1 MQFRGL
7 NAPLRFCCQVRLY
20 LNVHAVRSKRA
31 KEAQL
36 SGLQVLTTSRRGKS
50 LSRNALSQGGGQG
63 AAREHKQA
71 TTACLHDPTVI
82 AAARSATVD
91 HGVRILF
98 LCFIFNVLCYRYVAR
113 VLNK

>member
-50 LSRNALSQGGGQG
+50 LSRNALSQGGSKALQ
-63 AAREHKQA
+63 E
-71 TTACLHDPTVI
+71 TASKRPLHACMI
-82 AAARSATVD
+82 KLHR
-91 HGVRILF
+91 G
-98 LCFIFNVLCYRYVAR
+98 
-113 VLNK
+113 